1 MEFTHIEVI
10 MQKNIVETLIGA
22 VVLLAAAVFLIFAYD
37 KSGVSVEDGYK
48 VTAKFDNASGVALGS
63 DVRVGGI
70 KVGVVS
76 DLSLDPKTYQA
87 LVTMQIRNSTKLPKD
102 SSAAITGDGLLGGK
116 FLQIIPG
123 GDEENLE
130 NGGTIDYTQSAV
142 NLEEMIGKFMF
153 SGGGSDKKASGETP
167 ATTVQ

>member
-22 VVLLAAAVFLIFAYD
+22 VVLLAAAVFFIFAYQ
-37 KSGVSVEDGYK
+37 KSGVSVENGYK
-48 VTAKFDNASGVALGS
+48 VTAKFDNVGGVALGS
-63 DVRVGGI
+63 DVRIGGI

-76 DLSLDPKTYQA
+76 DLGLDPKTYQA

-116 FLQIIPG
+116 FLQILPG
-123 GDEENLE
+123 GDEEMLKA
-130 NGGTIDYTQSAV
+130 GDTIEYTQSAV

-153 SGGGSDKKASGETP
+153 SGGGGDKKPASETP
-167 ATTVQ
+167 TATP